1 MAYNVLSHYPKKRVQ
16 FQHYCGML
24 TEDWQVSYGTVGEGQ
39 VLRLRVGCQ
48 LHNVENWLAFA
59 GDMKAL
65 WDEVRWDYVYYK
77 SLTEWIV
84 EEIGSRY
91 PESYSKEWE
100 VHLPY
105 LDEETKRLEEYIRN
119 LLKEEDEND

>member
-1 MAYNVLSHYPKKRVQ
+1 MALYRNVSLLHYKDPKCISEWYGV
-16 FQHYCGML
+16 CAVENDVL
-24 TEDWQVSYGTVGEGQ
+24 T
-39 VLRLRVGCQ
+39 LRVGCQ
-48 LHNVENWLAFA
+48 THSVENWLAFA

-65 WDEVRWDYVYYK
+65 WDEVGLDYVYYK

-84 EEIGSRY
+84 DEIGSRH

-100 VHLPY
+100 EHLPY

-119 LLKEEDEND
+119 LPEEEDEND